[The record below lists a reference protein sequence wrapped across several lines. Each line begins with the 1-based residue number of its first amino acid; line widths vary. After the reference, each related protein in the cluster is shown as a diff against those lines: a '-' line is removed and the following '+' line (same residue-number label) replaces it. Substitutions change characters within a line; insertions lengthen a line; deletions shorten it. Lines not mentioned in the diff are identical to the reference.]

1 MEKIWV
7 LAEVT
12 IYKVKDHLSPQ
23 FKLIDEWVQDS
34 NTHIWLNIVTAFCI
48 GHGPLFS

>member
-1 MEKIWV
+1 MEKSGV
-7 LAEVT
+7 LVEVT

-23 FKLIDEWVQDS
+23 FKLIDERVQDS
-34 NTHIWLNIVTAFCI
+34 NTHIWLNFVTAFCI